1 MLAHPMKIRKMGLR
15 GSAEFWESLD
25 SMLRQ
30 LKKMGLSGME
40 CLYPSHS
47 EEEVIKLV
55 NLAGKYHLH
64 ITEGSDYHGDDL
76 Q

>member
-1 MLAHPMKIRKMGLR
+1 
-15 GSAEFWESLD
+15 
-25 SMLRQ
+25 MLRQ

-40 CLYPSHS
+40 CIYPSHS
-47 EEEVIKLV
+47 EEEIIKLV